1 MHSMAS
7 GGGDK
12 IFYNLIYKSDKLLD
26 SVSIEVGTVKI
37 DNIRLKKIELGNG
50 FTSLGNLV
58 ENNGLSI
65 GASKYVFRGN
75 TYISL
80 WSDQLYKNKNLN
92 YLSILQDGLTVT
104 DLSGKE
110 YKVYASP
117 YSGNGREY
125 YIEGEVNETLIVTVE
140 NINIDLNL
148 NKDIK
153 LNVQIPD
160 KGEEVE
166 INKEIYIEDIDK
178 YIMFDKA
185 KGTEDSIELL
195 INTDICENEN
205 INIFMLLANRKV
217 RGSCESDYEKL
228 TITIDRND
236 LSLFEKISG
245 KINFDFERI
254 DTVSKGTWILEVE

>member
-12 IFYNLIYKSDKLLD
+12 ILYNLIYNSDKHLD

-110 YKVYASP
+110 YKEYASP
-117 YSGNGREY
+117 
-125 YIEGEVNETLIVTVE
+125 
-140 NINIDLNL
+140 
-148 NKDIK
+148 
-153 LNVQIPD
+153 
-160 KGEEVE
+160 
-166 INKEIYIEDIDK
+166 
-178 YIMFDKA
+178 
-185 KGTEDSIELL
+185 
-195 INTDICENEN
+195 
-205 INIFMLLANRKV
+205 
-217 RGSCESDYEKL
+217 
-228 TITIDRND
+228 
-236 LSLFEKISG
+236 
-245 KINFDFERI
+245 
-254 DTVSKGTWILEVE
+254 